1 MNSSYKLIVREE
13 LIRKQLRFALGKAQ
27 VTMGR
32 AMLTGTKLIKQQ
44 SQWQADLKKMLVR
57 PQKFASARK
66 RHWKA

>member
-32 AMLTGTKLIKQQ
+32 AMLTDTKLNKQQ
-44 SQWQADLKKMLVR
+44 GQWRADLQRRNGCWFVLEVR
-57 PQKFASARK
+57 
-66 RHWKA
+66 